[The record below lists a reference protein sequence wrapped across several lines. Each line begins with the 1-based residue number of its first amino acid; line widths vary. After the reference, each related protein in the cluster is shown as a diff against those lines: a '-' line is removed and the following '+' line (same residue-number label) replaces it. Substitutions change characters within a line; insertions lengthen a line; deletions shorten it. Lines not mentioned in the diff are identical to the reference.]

1 MNGIRWFDEIGI
13 GDVPSVGGRNASL
26 GEMVKAITARGVRVP
41 GGFAIT
47 AEAFCDYLAY
57 NQLRAPIPDSFTRT
71 VEVLARK
78 EAAMAADQAIR
89 RSMGRLAIRETA

>member
-47 AEAFCDYLAY
+47 AEAFRSTWPALS
-57 NQLRAPIPDSFTRT
+57 API
-71 VEVLARK
+71 
-78 EAAMAADQAIR
+78 
-89 RSMGRLAIRETA
+89 